1 LADTRIGSSAGRIV
15 GVRIVRRISEHPLTG
30 QTVRYGIAGAF
41 VMVVYLCLP
50 LLFDDALHWPIQVAI
65 PIAYV
70 LAVSL
75 QFALQRKFVFRH
87 VAEFALPVRAQIVWY
102 VAVGAIQYPTT
113 ALGTFALPKLFGI
126 SDRAAFV
133 GTSLAFSVVF
143 FLFIRGRV
151 FHGTE
156 RAAPPEGLRTGSTE
170 PALDASPQDAMQPVE
185 AT

>member
-1 LADTRIGSSAGRIV
+1 
-15 GVRIVRRISEHPLTG
+15 VRIVRRISEHPLTG
-30 QTVRYGIAGAF
+30 QTLRYGVAGAF

-50 LLFDDALHWPIQVAI
+50 LLFDDALHWPLQVSI

-70 LAVSL
+70 LAISL

-87 VAEFALPVRAQIVWY
+87 VDEFALPVRAQIIWY

-113 ALGTFALPKLFGI
+113 ALGTFLLPKLLGI
-126 SDRAAFV
+126 SDRVAFV
-133 GTSLAFSVVF
+133 GTSLAFSLVF

-151 FHGTE
+151 FHGSESTAE
-156 RAAPPEGLRTGSTE
+156 REHGWTDAPEATPDLPLE
-170 PALDASPQDAMQPVE
+170 DAMQSVD